1 MNTLIQSSVFA
12 DWLRALKDDLG
23 KAQILRR
30 IASAEHGNFG
40 DCEPVGEGVSEM
52 RIHHGPGYRLYF
64 IRHGGAVYVLLC
76 GGHKASQKRDIQRA
90 KQLAKELK
98 GLQQ

>member
-1 MNTLIQSSVFA
+1 MLA
-12 DWLRALKDDLG
+12 DWLSALKDDLG

-64 IRHGGAVYVLLC
+64 IRHGGAAYVLLSE
-76 GGHKASQKRDIQRA
+76 GNKASQKRDIKRA
-90 KQLAKELK
+90 KKMAKELK
-98 GLQQ
+98 GSLQ